1 MNENE
6 GYSTTIPSH
15 DPRSYVMG
23 TLYEFILDTI
33 RARYEIDSLGMFSGG
48 ELYKALQNLCEKA
61 EMREK
66 EEKVAFTATSHYAF

>member
-1 MNENE
+1 MENE
-6 GYSTTIPSH
+6 GYSITYKSH

-33 RARYEIDSLGMFSGG
+33 RARYEIDSLGMFSGQ
-48 ELYKALQNLCEKA
+48 ELYQALQNLCDKA

-66 EEKVAFTATSHYAF
+66 EEKVSFTVASSYIF

>member
-1 MNENE
+1 MENE

-33 RARYEIDSLGMFSGG
+33 KAQYEIDSLGMFSGG
-48 ELYKALQNLCEKA
+48 ELYKALQNLCDQA
-61 EMREK
+61 EIK
-66 EEKVAFTATSHYAF
+66 ETQEKVTFTATSSYIF